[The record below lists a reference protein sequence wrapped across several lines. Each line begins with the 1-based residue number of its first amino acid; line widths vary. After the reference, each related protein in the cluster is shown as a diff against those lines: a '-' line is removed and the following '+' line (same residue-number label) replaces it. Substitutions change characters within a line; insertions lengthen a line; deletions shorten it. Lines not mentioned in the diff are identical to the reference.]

1 MKYLKIEIIMS
12 IVILFII
19 LISGCSLA
27 GPGTITTTYVLD
39 GTWNLSTSNSEGG
52 NVGSGTF
59 TQTYSYTTYYPFYGW
74 DWDWYTG
81 SGSLSGG
88 VIDGP
93 YTVSGGDYGG
103 GSVNFA
109 FSDGSD
115 LEGDGVD
122 DRLVFH
128 GTISG
133 NTVTGTY
140 YGWFSGAFADYSGD
154 FTATKQ

>member
-1 MKYLKIEIIMS
+1 MKYLKIGIIMS
-12 IVILFII
+12 IIILFII
-19 LISGCSLA
+19 LISGCSDA
-27 GPGTITTTYVLD
+27 GTKYLLD
-39 GTWNLSTSNSEGG
+39 GTWNLSTSNSVGG

-59 TQTYSYTTYYPFYGW
+59 TQTYSYSMYYFWYSSW
-74 DWDWYTG
+74 DADYYTG

-93 YTVSGGDYGG
+93 YTVEGTDFVGG
-103 GSVNFA
+103 GGGVVVFL

-122 DRLVFH
+122 DHLRFR
-128 GTISG
+128 GTNSG
-133 NTVTGTY
+133 NRVTGTY
-140 YGWFSGAFADYSGD
+140 SGWFSGAFADYSGD